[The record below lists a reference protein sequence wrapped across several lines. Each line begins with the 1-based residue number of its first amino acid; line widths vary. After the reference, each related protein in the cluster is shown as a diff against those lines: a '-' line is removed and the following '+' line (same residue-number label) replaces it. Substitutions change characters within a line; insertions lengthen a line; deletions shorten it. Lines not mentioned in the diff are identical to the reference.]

1 VKHTVCILQVLLSLS
16 SNSAIHK
23 NDSIF
28 VSDLWTND
36 LINVGYE
43 DVPAI
48 RETLDVHYPCVGQN
62 ALVGVYF
69 YPSVIEA
76 KLRTSALSKVFF
88 YVDNVSF
95 FCLVD
100 SILGNSAS

>member
-1 VKHTVCILQVLLSLS
+1 MALTGSTV
-16 SNSAIHK
+16 
-23 NDSIF
+23 

-76 KLRTSALSKVFF
+76 KLRTSALSKVF
-88 YVDNVSF
+88 
-95 FCLVD
+95 
-100 SILGNSAS
+100 ILTQQGLENNSLHWL

>member
-1 VKHTVCILQVLLSLS
+1 MALTGSTVVL
-16 SNSAIHK
+16 
-23 NDSIF
+23 
-28 VSDLWTND
+28 DLWTND

-76 KLRTSALSKVFF
+76 KLRTSALSKVFILTQQGLE
-88 YVDNVSF
+88 NNTLH
-95 FCLVD
+95 CL
-100 SILGNSAS
+100 